1 MINLILFDACSVEK
15 PICHFDRSDAKHREV
30 EKSIKN
36 RFLDSAFGCARND
49 AYNVFNGAFDAL
61 NVVIYGDGRPKCKG
75 IA

>member
-1 MINLILFDACSVEK
+1 MTKVALLDLCSVEK

-49 AYNVFNGAFDAL
+49 AYNVFNGALDL
-61 NVVIYGDGRPKCKG
+61 VNEY
-75 IA
+75 